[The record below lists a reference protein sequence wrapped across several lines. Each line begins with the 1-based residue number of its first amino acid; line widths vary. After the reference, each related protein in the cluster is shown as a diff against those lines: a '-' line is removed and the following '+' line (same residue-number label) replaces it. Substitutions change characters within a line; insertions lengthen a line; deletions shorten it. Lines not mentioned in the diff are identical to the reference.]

1 MKMIAIANH
10 KGGVFDFFRIERF
23 KGQERGNYDYIF
35 DWNHKPAQYDLIKT
49 HLKAIK
55 RAYNQ
60 DMDALR
66 KSRIRVAYESTM
78 RQRMLYRSMQK
89 TIKDAH
95 NDKTIGF

>member
-10 KGGVFDFFRIERF
+10 KGGVFDFFKIERF
-23 KGQERGNYDYIF
+23 TGQERGNYDYIF
-35 DWNHKPAQYDLIKT
+35 DWNHKDSQFDLIKM

-55 RAYNQ
+55 KAYNQ

-78 RQRMLYRSMQK
+78 RQRMLYASMQK
-89 TIKDAH
+89 TINDAH
-95 NDKTIGF
+95 NSRTTGF

>member
-23 KGQERGNYDYIF
+23 NGQERGNYDYIF
-35 DWNHKPAQYDLIKT
+35 DWHKKKSEFEQI
-49 HLKAIK
+49 KAILK
-55 RAYNQ
+55 SIKKAYLQ
-60 DMDALR
+60 DMEMLR
-66 KSRIRVAYESTM
+66 KSRIHVAYGSTM

-95 NDKTIGF
+95 NDRTIGF